1 MNPGGKVKGK
11 LYSPRSLCNCQKH
24 RELKSIQDAPS
35 RAWWVS
41 EQRPKCS
48 VQVIFSYHSF
58 MVKNEAVQW
67 KKKIAS
73 KYSLEKS
80 KETTRDFWFPV
91 PVLACSVYV
100 LERNFIP
107 IHALLNVFMF
117 GIDLLHSAVDNTA
130 IAENKSVPLGPR
142 SGH

>member
-1 MNPGGKVKGK
+1 M
-11 LYSPRSLCNCQKH
+11 
-24 RELKSIQDAPS
+24 
-35 RAWWVS
+35 
-41 EQRPKCS
+41 
-48 VQVIFSYHSF
+48 
-58 MVKNEAVQW
+58 

-80 KETTRDFWFPV
+80 KETTRGFWFPV
-91 PVLACSVYV
+91 PVLARSMYV